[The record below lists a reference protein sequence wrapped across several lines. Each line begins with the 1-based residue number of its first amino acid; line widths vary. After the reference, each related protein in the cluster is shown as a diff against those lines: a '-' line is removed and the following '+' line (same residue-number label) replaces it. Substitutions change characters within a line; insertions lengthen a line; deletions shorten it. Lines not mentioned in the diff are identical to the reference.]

1 MTEHKPW
8 LSLPDE
14 DPPDRGFAELMA
26 AARVKAEVMANPP
39 WWKRLFAVAR
49 RPPVLA
55 LATVVV
61 VVCGVLVV
69 GRPHEEAMPPA
80 PAVDVPAGSLDT
92 RARGITP
99 ESPPPPMQQAPLDK
113 ASEEKHEAKKQA
125 IGVEPQVQAADGK
138 PNEKPVDD
146 VKLGGDKLDTTL
158 ESEPVDTNAPKA
170 QTTATNAPK
179 GGMKKAPAD
188 PLARCRAAAARRDCV
203 AAKACVAGAPAT
215 YKANAASDAALKSC
229 L

>member
-14 DPPDRGFAELMA
+14 DPPERGFAELMA

-61 VVCGVLVV
+61 VVCGVIVV
-69 GRPHEEAMPPA
+69 GRPHDQAASPA
-80 PAVDVPAGSLDT
+80 PAFDVPAGPLET
-92 RARGITP
+92 RARGAMP
-99 ESPPPPMQQAPLDK
+99 EAPPPPPV
-113 ASEEKHEAKKQA
+113 EKK
-125 IGVEPQVQAADGK
+125 EPHVV
-138 PNEKPVDD
+138 KPVDA
-146 VKLGGDKLDTTL
+146 VKLGGEKQDARYETETMDQA
-158 ESEPVDTNAPKA
+158 EPVKAPEMSK
-170 QTTATNAPK
+170 N
-179 GGMKKAPAD
+179 GLKKAAAD
-188 PLARCRAAAARRDCV
+188 PLARCREAAARRDCA
-203 AAKACVAGAPAT
+203 AAKACVKQAGRVDVGA
-215 YKANAASDAALKSC
+215 DAALKSC

>member
-14 DPPDRGFAELMA
+14 DPPERGFAELMA

-61 VVCGVLVV
+61 VLCGVIVV
-69 GRPHEEAMPPA
+69 GRPHDQA
-80 PAVDVPAGSLDT
+80 T
-92 RARGITP
+92 
-99 ESPPPPMQQAPLDK
+99 SPPPPPSEQQAPVENK
-113 ASEEKHEAKKQA
+113 AELKHEA
-125 IGVEPQVQAADGK
+125 PQVVA
-138 PNEKPVDD
+138 PVDG
-146 VKLGGDKLDTTL
+146 V
-158 ESEPVDTNAPKA
+158 KA
-170 QTTATNAPK
+170 QTETLDQVETVKAPEMPK
-179 GGMKKAPAD
+179 GGLKKPAVD
-188 PLARCRAAAARRDCV
+188 PLARCRAAAARRDCT
-203 AAKACVAGAPAT
+203 AAKACVKQAGRVDVGD
-215 YKANAASDAALKSC
+215 DAALKSC

>member
-14 DPPDRGFAELMA
+14 DPPERGFAELMA

-39 WWKRLFAVAR
+39 WWKRLFAVSR

-69 GRPHEEAMPPA
+69 GRPREKAAPPA

-92 RARGITP
+92 RARSTVA
-99 ESPPPPMQQAPLDK
+99 EPPPPPPV
-113 ASEEKHEAKKQA
+113 EEKL
-125 IGVEPQVQAADGK
+125 
-138 PNEKPVDD
+138 D
-146 VKLGGDKLDTTL
+146 VA
-158 ESEPVDTNAPKA
+158 VPKA
-170 QTTATNAPK
+170 
-179 GGMKKAPAD
+179 GLKKMPDD
-188 PLARCRAAAARRDCV
+188 PLAKCRAAAARRDC
-203 AAKACVAGAPAT
+203 ATAKACVKQAGRVDVGDD
-215 YKANAASDAALKSC
+215 ASLKSC